1 MEYQFLLQAIL
12 EGILL
17 GSVYALA
24 AMGLALIW
32 GILNLVNF
40 AQADYLMLGMY
51 AAFWIF
57 YLFGVDPLLSVPL
70 VFALISLLGILVQ
83 RFFIR
88 RVLYAPTLTQVAATF
103 GILLILRYSALI
115 LCGPDPRSISTSYT
129 GEVLSFGGLLLSYSK
144 AISFTVTIVSITI
157 LYFFLTYTDIGIAI
171 RATSQNRTAAQ
182 LYGINIKKIYM
193 LAFGLGTGLAG
204 LAGALLSLSYY
215 ITPEIGAIFSL
226 TTYVIVVLGGFRSLF
241 GAFLGGIMVG
251 VVECVSALL
260 ITPSM
265 KSIPAYILFLIVLL
279 IRPTG
284 LFGRKEGI

>member
-1 MEYQFLLQAIL
+1 MEYQYLLQAIL
-12 EGILL
+12 EGVLL
-17 GSVYALA
+17 GSIYALA

-51 AAFWIF
+51 ATFWIF
-57 YLFGVDPLLSVPL
+57 YLLGVDPLLSIPI

-88 RVLYAPTLTQVAATF
+88 RILNAPTLTQVAATF
-103 GILLILRYSALI
+103 GILLILRYSALTI
-115 LCGPDPRSISTSYT
+115 WGPDPRAISTSYT
-129 GEVLSFGGLLLSYSK
+129 GAIFNFGGILVSYSK
-144 AISFTVTIVSITI
+144 LIAFAVTIASITL
-157 LYFFLTYTDIGIAI
+157 LYFFLTYTDVGIAI
-171 RATSQNRTAAQ
+171 RATSQNRTAAE

-204 LAGALLSLSYY
+204 LAGALLSLTYY

-226 TTYVIVVLGGFRSLF
+226 TTYVIVVLGGFRSLY
-241 GAFLGGIMVG
+241 GAFLGGIIVG
-251 VVECVSALL
+251 IVECISALL

-265 KSIPAYILFLIVLL
+265 KNIPAYILFLIVLL
-279 IRPTG
+279 IKPTG
-284 LFGRKEGI
+284 LFGRKGGI